1 MTDSIHQEHTTNF
14 SIIIYSIY
22 INTFHVFTFSAF
34 DIQTEN
40 ISTWKAVVVPSQA
53 ILHLNN
59 TKTYFFPQQTLSS
72 FENDDFDDDTI
83 TAVVHPEVKWVTL
96 LLLLLFMAFFMAM
109 FGLLGRWRRITL
121 FTMCKRLTG
130 FRAPQP

>member
-22 INTFHVFTFSAF
+22 INTFHVFTFSTF

-40 ISTWKAVVVPSQA
+40 ISTWKVVVVPSQA
-53 ILHLNN
+53 ILHSNN
-59 TKTYFFPQQTLSS
+59 TKTCFIPQQTLSS

-96 LLLLLFMAFFMAM
+96 LCCSCYSWHSSWPCFVC
-109 FGLLGRWRRITL
+109 LG
-121 FTMCKRLTG
+121 G
-130 FRAPQP
+130 GAE

>member
-96 LLLLLFMAFFMAM
+96 LCCSCYSWHSSWPCFVC
-109 FGLLGRWRRITL
+109 LG
-121 FTMCKRLTG
+121 G
-130 FRAPQP
+130 GAE

>member
-1 MTDSIHQEHTTNF
+1 MTDSIHQEQNYQFFNYHNF
-14 SIIIYSIY
+14 FY

-40 ISTWKAVVVPSQA
+40 ISTRKVVVPSQA
-53 ILHLNN
+53 ILHSNY
-59 TKTYFFPQQTLSS
+59 TKNHFFPQQTLSS

-96 LLLLLFMAFFMAM
+96 LCCSCYSWHSSWPCLVC
-109 FGLLGRWRRITL
+109 LG
-121 FTMCKRLTG
+121 G
-130 FRAPQP
+130 GAE